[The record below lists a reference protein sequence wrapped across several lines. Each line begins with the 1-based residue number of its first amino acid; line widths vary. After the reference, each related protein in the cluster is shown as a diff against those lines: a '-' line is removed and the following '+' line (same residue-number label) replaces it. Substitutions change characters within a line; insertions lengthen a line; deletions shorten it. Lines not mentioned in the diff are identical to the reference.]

1 MTPERWQKVGELY
14 QAALERPSEERTE
27 FVRRMCDGD
36 VELGQEVAALLAADD
51 SAGSFMAGDAIEDA
65 ARLLAEEKAGSLSGQ
80 TVSHYR
86 VLELLGQGGMGEVY
100 LAEDINL
107 KRKVAFKILPTYFL
121 ISRDR
126 VARFEQEART
136 VSALNHPNIVTI
148 HEIGRLN
155 DVNFIV
161 TEFIEGQTLR
171 EIMSERRI
179 DVLEALD
186 LSVQVANALNAAH
199 AAGIIHRDIKPENV
213 MVRSDGYV
221 KVLDFG
227 LAKLAEGEAVKNLNE
242 APTKIV
248 ATTQPG
254 LVMGSTSYMSPEQAR
269 ADPVDERT
277 DIWSLGVVLYEML
290 TGRAPFDGATPS
302 HVIVSILEK
311 EPPRLRD
318 YLTPPVEAL
327 EEIISKVFR
336 KNRDE
341 RYRTAK
347 GLSADLRAVKQELE
361 HSGNG
366 RRPVVVRAGTP
377 TIVTDARA
385 TSSAEYLVN
394 EIKRHK
400 TVATLMA
407 AVVLLLVAVIG
418 YWFFW
423 RGAAETGAIDS
434 VAVLP
439 FVNVDNDQTKQYL
452 SEGISDSIINKLS
465 QLPNLRVSSFNS
477 TLRFRSQQPDAV
489 VAGKALNVRAVLMGR
504 LKQQGDDLTLSV
516 ELVDIRDN
524 RRLWGERYDR
534 KVADLVAVQS
544 EIAQQV
550 SERLRLRLSHQQQQG
565 LSKRYTDNVRAY
577 QLYILGNYQIRQ
589 GIQGTLSNYNKAI
602 EFYNEAINIDRNYAL
617 AYVGLFK
624 AYAFLNHRGLCSP
637 ADCNQKAEWAALKA
651 VELDDS
657 LSEAHAVL
665 GLVKEDSRDWQ
676 DAEREMKRALE
687 LNLNSYDANFAYA
700 TFLTN
705 TGRAEEAI
713 AFANRAQ
720 EIDPT
725 FPALNAYPYLHKR
738 EFDKTIELILQMK
751 AGRPVDPGNFQL
763 AEAYIGRGMYAEAI
777 AEMEKVIANDNS
789 PQRWDRYPI
798 LAYAYAMGGD
808 RSKALKILSDQQSL
822 AKTTYVSPYSFA
834 IIYTGL
840 GDKDRA
846 FEYLERT
853 VAERSPMVHHFPN
866 RPMFDPLHSDP
877 RFAELLRKINL
888 PPERFLKS

>member
-14 QAALERPSEERTE
+14 QAALKRAPEERVQFLNQT
-27 FVRRMCDGD
+27 CDAD
-36 VELGQEVAALLAADD
+36 EALRHEVEGLLAAED
-51 SAGSFMAGDAIEDA
+51 SAGSFMSGDAMEDA
-65 ARLLAEEKAGSLSGQ
+65 ARLLAQEQTGALVGQ
-80 TVSHYR
+80 AFGHYR
-86 VLELLGQGGMGEVY
+86 ILKLLGQGGMGEVY
-100 LAEDINL
+100 LAEDMRL
-107 KRKVAFKILPTYFL
+107 KRKVALKLLPAYFM

-126 VARFEQEART
+126 VKRFEQEARAI
-136 VSALNHPNIVTI
+136 SALNHPNIVTI

-161 TEFIEGQTLR
+161 TEFIDGQTLR
-171 EIMSERRI
+171 EIMSERRM
-179 DVLEALD
+179 DVLEVLD
-186 LSVQVANALNAAH
+186 LTVQIANALTAAH
-199 AAGIIHRDIKPENV
+199 AAGIIHRDIKPENL

-227 LAKLAEGEAVKNLNE
+227 LAKLAEGEAVNSLTE
-242 APTKIV
+242 APTRIV

-269 ADPVDERT
+269 AETVDERT

-311 EPPRLRD
+311 EPPQLRE

-327 EEIISKVFR
+327 EEIIRRVFR

-347 GLSADLRAVKQELE
+347 DLTADLRAVKQELE

-366 RRPVVVRAGTP
+366 TRPVVVRAGAP
-377 TIVTDARA
+377 TIATGARA
-385 TSSAEYLVN
+385 TSSVEYLVN

-400 TVATLMA
+400 TGVTLIA
-407 AVVLLLVAVIG
+407 AMVLLLVAAIG

-423 RGAAETGAIDS
+423 RGPTETEAIDS

-477 TLRFRSQQPDAV
+477 VLRFKSQQPDP
-489 VAGKALNVRAVLMGR
+489 VATGKALNVRAVLMGR
-504 LKQQGDDLTLSV
+504 LMQQGDDLTLSV
-516 ELVDIRDN
+516 ELVDVGDN
-524 RRLWGERYDR
+524 RRLWGERYNR
-534 KVADLVAVQS
+534 KLADLVSVQS
-544 EIAQQV
+544 EIAQEV
-550 SERLRLRLSHQQQQG
+550 SERLRLRLTNQQQQE
-565 LSKRYTDNVRAY
+565 LNKRYTDNARAY
-577 QLYILGNYQIRQ
+577 QLYSLGNYYVRQ
-589 GIQGTLSNYNKAI
+589 GAKDSFTKGI

-624 AYAFLNHRGLCSP
+624 AYGALGVRGYCP
-637 ADCNQKAEWAALKA
+637 PGDCDQKSEWAALKA

-657 LSEAHAVL
+657 LAEAHAVL
-665 GLVKEDSRDWQ
+665 GLAKEGSWDWLG
-676 DAEREMKRALE
+676 AEREMKRALE
-687 LNLNSYDANFAYA
+687 LNANSFDANFAYA
-700 TFLTN
+700 TFLVHS
-705 TGRAEEAI
+705 GRADEAI
-713 AFANRAQ
+713 AFANRGQ
-720 EIDPT
+720 ELDPT
-725 FPALNAYPYLHKR
+725 FPGLNAYPYLHKR
-738 EFDKTIELILQMK
+738 QFDKAIELILKMK
-751 AGRPVDPGNFQL
+751 AGRPVDRGHIHL
-763 AEAYIGRGMYAEAI
+763 AEAYIGKGMYAEAI
-777 AEMEKVIANDNS
+777 AEMQKVIANDNS

-798 LAYAYAMGGD
+798 LAYAYAVAGK
-808 RSKALKILSDQQSL
+808 RAEALKILSDQQAL
-822 AKTTYVSPYSFA
+822 AKTTYVSPYNLA

-846 FEYLERT
+846 FEYLEKTFAERT
-853 VAERSPMVHHFPN
+853 VVLHHFPS
-866 RPMFDPLHSDP
+866 RPMFDSLHSDP
-877 RFAELLRKINL
+877 RFAELVRKMNL